1 MTAVAAVL
9 ALLFGPV
16 FWHPG
21 RYLFSTVEDGLKNYY
36 TALWYVQH
44 DAGWR
49 FTGMNYP
56 FGEHVVFTDDQPLL
70 SFALA
75 GLHRHGVEFSTVAVL
90 NSAMLLAQVLSAPPL
105 LALLRRCRL
114 PAWYAGIVTVL
125 IVLLAPQLSRLLGHY
140 ALSYACVVPTLW
152 YLAVR
157 AAESRRPRVWYAV
170 YAAATLFFGGL
181 HPYYLP
187 MSALLLPALGAV
199 AWWQQPGRASWAAR
213 LRYWLPLVLAVAVPI
228 GLFQGALALTDPY
241 AADRPATPYGFF
253 AYSSS
258 VWSVFFPVEQPV
270 RGWWQAIF
278 RTPDPEWEGQA
289 YVGLA
294 GTLVALATLWRLGGY
309 LRARRWARLRW
320 PALPPP
326 LRTSL
331 WAGLLVLLF
340 AMGWPFRWG
349 LEGLVPYLGPIKQF
363 RSIGRFAWIFYYF
376 YSVYAAYALYQGFRW
391 QRQRGRP
398 GLAAGVLAAL
408 LLLWAA
414 EGVFNTAHKAYQVRH
429 PRAAGRSLTAAGTPA
444 ARYPARLAAAGQRAG
459 AFQAIVPVPYYSL
472 GSEVFDVFSS
482 DLSPYE
488 TMRASLETGLPI
500 ATAMLSRTA
509 LYQAQAL
516 NQLRSNPAIDKTLLR
531 YLPDQRPLL
540 LVVAARAPRDS
551 ADAALLARARIFY
564 RDSAV
569 WLAELPLSKLENRPA
584 LQAEFGARAG
594 TLHAYPGYWSSAAA
608 PQVAYRGFDAPDP
621 AVTAYDA
628 GVTPLLGAGAQ
639 AVRKGT
645 LPLLNTTLRQAG
657 WYEASVWANVRTP
670 ELPNLHWSLTDA
682 RGAVQDSAIT
692 ETKAAADLLGDWA
705 RLTARIHAPRPGL
718 KLRLWM
724 RGRRYVADEFE
735 LRPAGATIWR
745 HPVPAGPLV
754 RNNYPL
760 LPPPPVATPLAR
772 RR

>member
-1 MTAVAAVL
+1 MAGLTVVL
-9 ALLFGPV
+9 AVLFGPV

-21 RYLFSTVEDGLKNYY
+21 RYLFSTVEDGIKNYY

-44 DAGWR
+44 DAGWH

-75 GLHRHGVEFSTVAVL
+75 WLRRRGVAVNGVAVI
-90 NSAMLLAQVLSAPPL
+90 NSAMLLAQILSAPPL

-114 PAWYAGIVTVL
+114 PAWYAGIITIL
-125 IVLLAPQLSRLLGHY
+125 IVLLAPQLDRLLGHY
-140 ALSYACVVPTLW
+140 ALSYACVIPVLW

-157 AAESRRPRVWYAV
+157 AAESQRPLGWYAA
-170 YAAATLFFGGL
+170 YAAVTLFFGGL

-187 MSALLLPALGAV
+187 ISALLLLALGV
-199 AWWQQPGRASWAAR
+199 VGWWQQPDRASWGAR

-228 GLFQGALALTDPY
+228 GIFQGALVLTDPY
-241 AADRPATPYGFF
+241 AADRPGTPYGFF

-270 RGWWQAIF
+270 RGWWQAVF
-278 RTPDPEWEGQA
+278 HTPDPEWEGQA

-320 PALPPP
+320 PALPPM

-331 WAGLLVLLF
+331 WAGLLILLF

-349 LEGLVPYLGPIKQF
+349 LEGLIPYLGPIKQF

-376 YSVYAAYALYQGFRW
+376 YSVYGAYALYQGFRW
-391 QRQRGRP
+391 LRQRKRP
-398 GLAAGVLAAL
+398 QLAAGVLAAL

-414 EGVFNTAHKAYQVRH
+414 EGTFSTAHKAYQITH
-429 PRAAGRSLTAAGTPA
+429 PRATGRSLTAAGTA
-444 ARYPARLAAAGQRAG
+444 AALYPARLAAAGQRAG
-459 AFQAIVPVPYYSL
+459 AYQAIVPIPYYSL

-482 DLSPYE
+482 DLSSYE

-516 NQLRSNPAIDKTLLR
+516 NQLRSNPAIDKTLFG
-531 YLPDQRPLL
+531 YLPDRRPLL

-551 ADAALLARARIFY
+551 ADAALLARAHIFY
-564 RDSAV
+564 RDSTV
-569 WLAELPLSKLENRPA
+569 WLAELLLDKLENRPA
-584 LQAEFGARAG
+584 LETEFRTQAA
-594 TLHAYPGYWSSAAA
+594 TLHAYPGYWSNTEA
-608 PQVAYRGFDAPDP
+608 PQVAYRSFDVPDP
-621 AVTAYDA
+621 AIITYDA
-628 GVTPLLGAGAQ
+628 GVAPLLGAGAQ

-645 LPLLNTTLRQAG
+645 LPLLNTALRQTG

-682 RGAVQDSAIT
+682 HGVVQDSAII
-692 ETKAAADLLGDWA
+692 ETKTSSDVLGDWA
-705 RLTARIHAPRPGL
+705 RLTARIQAPRPGL

-745 HPVPAGPLV
+745 RTPAGVLV

-760 LPPPPVATPLAR
+760 VPPPPMATPLAR

>member
-1 MTAVAAVL
+1 MAAVAAVL
-9 ALLFGPV
+9 AVLFGPV
-16 FWHPG
+16 FRHPG
-21 RYLFSTVEDGLKNYY
+21 SYLFSTVEDGLKNYY
-36 TALWYVQH
+36 TALWYTQH

-70 SFALA
+70 AFGLA
-75 GLHRHGVEFSTVAVL
+75 WLHRHGLVFNGVAVL
-90 NSAMLLAQVLSAPPL
+90 NSIMLLAQVLSAPPL
-105 LALLRRCRL
+105 LALLRRCHL
-114 PAWYAGIVTVL
+114 PAWYAGLVTVL
-125 IVLLAPQLSRLLGHY
+125 IVLLGPQLDRLLGHY
-140 ALSYACVVPTLW
+140 ALSYACVIPMLW

-157 AAESRRPRVWYAV
+157 AAESQRPLGWYAA

-187 MSALLLPALGAV
+187 ISALLLLALGAV
-199 AWWQQPGRASWAAR
+199 SWWQRPGRASWAAR

-278 RTPDPEWEGQA
+278 HTPDPEWEGQA

-294 GTLVALATLWRLGGY
+294 GTLVALATLGRLGGY

-320 PALPPP
+320 PALPPV

-349 LEGLVPYLGPIKQF
+349 LEGLIPYLGPIKQF

-391 QRQRGRP
+391 LRRRVRP
-398 GLAAGVLAAL
+398 GLAAGALAAL

-414 EGVFNTAHKAYQVRH
+414 EGVFNTAHKAYQIRH

-444 ARYPARLAAAGQRAG
+444 ALYPVRLAAAGQRA
-459 AFQAIVPVPYYSL
+459 AAYQAIVPIPYYSL
-472 GSEVFDVFSS
+472 GSEVFDVFGS
-482 DLSPYE
+482 DLSSYE

-516 NQLRSNPAIDKTLLR
+516 NQLRSNPAIDKALLG

-540 LVVAARAPRDS
+540 LVVAARAPRDP
-551 ADAALLARARIFY
+551 ADAALLAQSRVFY
-564 RDSAV
+564 RDSTV
-569 WLAELPLSKLENRPA
+569 WLAELPLNKLEGRPTLA
-584 LQAEFGARAG
+584 AEFRAQAG
-594 TLHAYPGYWSSAAA
+594 TLHAHPGYWSTTEN
-608 PQVAYRGFDAPDP
+608 PQVLYRSFDVPDP
-621 AVTAYDA
+621 AITAYDA
-628 GVTPLLGAGAQ
+628 GLPPLLGAGAQ

-645 LPLLNTTLRQAG
+645 LPLLNTTLQQAG

-670 ELPNLHWSLTDA
+670 ELPNLHWGLADA
-682 RGAVQDSAIT
+682 RGVVLDSAII
-692 ETKAAADLLGDWA
+692 ETKAASDLLGDWA
-705 RLTARIHAPRPGL
+705 RLTARIRAPRPGL
-718 KLRLWM
+718 QLRLWM

-745 HPVPAGPLV
+745 RTPAGVLV

-760 LPPPPVATPLAR
+760 LPAPAVATPLAHR
-772 RR
+772 R

>member
-1 MTAVAAVL
+1 MTAVATVL
-9 ALLFGPV
+9 AVLFGPV

-21 RYLFSTVEDGLKNYY
+21 SYLFSSVEDGVKNYY
-36 TALWYVQH
+36 TALWYVAH
-44 DAGWR
+44 DTGSR

-56 FGEHVVFTDDQPLL
+56 FGEHVVFTDAQPLL
-70 SFALA
+70 SFGLA
-75 GLHRHGVEFSTVAVL
+75 WLHRHGLAFDGVAVL

-105 LALLRRCRL
+105 LALLRRCGL
-114 PAWYAGIVTVL
+114 PAWYASIITVL
-125 IVLLAPQLSRLLGHY
+125 IVLLAPQLDRLLGHY
-140 ALSYACVVPTLW
+140 ALAYACVIPMLW

-157 AAESRRPRVWYAV
+157 AAESRRPLLWYAA
-170 YAAATLFFGGL
+170 YAVATLFFGGL

-187 MSALLLPALGAV
+187 ISALLLLALGAV
-199 AWWQQPGRASWAAR
+199 AWWQQPGRASWGER

-228 GLFQGALALTDPY
+228 GLFQGVLALTDPY

-278 RTPDPEWEGQA
+278 HTPDPEWEGQA

-294 GTLVALATLWRLGGY
+294 GTLVAMATLWRLGRY
-309 LRARRWARLRW
+309 LLARRWTKLRW
-320 PALPPP
+320 PALPPV

-331 WAGLLVLLF
+331 WASLLIILF

-349 LEGLVPYLGPIKQF
+349 LEGLVPFLGPIKQF

-391 QRQRGRP
+391 LRQRGRP
-398 GLAAGVLAAL
+398 QLAAGALAAL

-414 EGVFNTAHKAYQVRH
+414 EGVFNTAHKAYQIRH
-429 PRAAGRSLTAAGTPA
+429 PRAAGRSLTADTA
-444 ARYPARLAAAGQRAG
+444 ARYLGRLAAAGQRAG
-459 AFQAIVPVPYYSL
+459 AYQAIVPIPYYSL

-482 DLSPYE
+482 DLSSYE

-516 NQLRSNPAIDKTLLR
+516 NQVRSHPAIDKTLLG

-540 LVVAARAPRDS
+540 LVIAAKAPRDS

-564 RDSAV
+564 RDSTV
-569 WLAELPLSKLENRPA
+569 WLAELPLHKLEGRLA
-584 LQAEFGARAG
+584 LEAEFRAQAE
-594 TLHAYPGYWSSAAA
+594 TLHAYSGYWSSTEA
-608 PQVAYRGFDAPDP
+608 PQVVYRNFDVPDP
-621 AVTAYDA
+621 AVTGYDA
-628 GVTPLLGAGAQ
+628 GKAPLLGSGAQ
-639 AVRKGT
+639 TVRKGT
-645 LPLLNTTLRQAG
+645 LFLTNTPLAQAG
-657 WYEASVWANVRTP
+657 WYEASVWTNVRTP
-670 ELPNLHWSLTDA
+670 ELPNLHWSLTDDH
-682 RGAVQDSAIT
+682 GVVQDSAVI
-692 ETKAAADLLGDWA
+692 ETKISSDLLGDWA
-705 RLTARIHAPRPGL
+705 RLTARVHAPQPGL

-735 LRPAGATIWR
+735 LRPTGATIWR
-745 HPVPAGPLV
+745 RTPAGVLV
-754 RNNYPL
+754 RNNYLL
-760 LPPPPVATPLAR
+760 LPAPPVATPLAR
-772 RR
+772 QR